1 MKKKVL
7 IVFLTVIMCV
17 CLAGCGKNN
26 SNNQEQKE
34 IINNAQENKNND
46 DGERFTITS
55 DDTKYV
61 VTNGTSSQVFYHE
74 GEQITGY
81 ALYIDCD
88 DAETAKRMYDVRKSS
103 YESQDAVK
111 KVSVN
116 KNYLIIEYVDDYIK
130 DQFGDKNLSDIKE
143 AYDVLN
149 K

>member
-1 MKKKVL
+1 MNKKLFITFMVL
-7 IVFLTVIMCV
+7 IVCFAVT
-17 CLAGCGKNN
+17 GCGNNN
-26 SNNQEQKE
+26 SNKQEQKD
-34 IINNAQENKNND
+34 IINTSEDNKNKE

-74 GEQITGY
+74 GEKITGY

-130 DQFGDKNLSDIKE
+130 EQFGDQNLSDIKE
-143 AYDVLN
+143 AYDILN